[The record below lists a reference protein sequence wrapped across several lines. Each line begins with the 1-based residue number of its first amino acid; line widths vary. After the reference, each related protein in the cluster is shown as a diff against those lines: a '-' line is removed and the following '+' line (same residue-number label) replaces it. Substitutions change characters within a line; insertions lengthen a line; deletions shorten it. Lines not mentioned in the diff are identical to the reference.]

1 MLKNGNINSII
12 EIVLVMKRGISMGE
26 IKVLISEEE
35 LQKRVEEI
43 AKQMETEY
51 AGKELILI
59 CILKGSI
66 FFTVDLAKKINGD
79 VKIEFIRVSSYN
91 DGTESSGEIKMKLDL
106 KDSIQGK
113 DVIVI
118 EDIIDTGRTLSYLI
132 EYLKMKKPNS
142 VKLCALLDKP
152 DRRVID
158 VKVDYTGFQIPDK
171 FVIGYG
177 LDYDEKYRNLPYV
190 GYIEA

>member
-1 MLKNGNINSII
+1 
-12 EIVLVMKRGISMGE
+12 MGE
-26 IKVLISEEE
+26 IKVLIDEEKLE
-35 LQKRVEEI
+35 KRVQEI
-43 AKQMETEY
+43 AKQIEEEY
-51 AGKELILI
+51 KGKELTLI

-79 VKIEFIRVSSYN
+79 IKLEFIRVSSYN
-91 DGTESSGEIKMKLDL
+91 EGTESSGEIKMKLDL

-152 DRRVID
+152 DRRVVE

-171 FVIGYG
+171 FVVGYG

>member
-1 MLKNGNINSII
+1 M
-12 EIVLVMKRGISMGE
+12 EE
-26 IKVLISEEE
+26 IKVLIDEEKLEKRVQEIATQIEEE
-35 LQKRVEEI
+35 YK
-43 AKQMETEY
+43 
-51 AGKELILI
+51 GKELTLI

-79 VKIEFIRVSSYN
+79 VKLEFIRVSSYN
-91 DGTESSGEIKMKLDL
+91 EGTESSGEIKMKLDL

-152 DRRVID
+152 DRRVVD

-190 GYIEA
+190 GYIES

>member
-1 MLKNGNINSII
+1 M
-12 EIVLVMKRGISMGE
+12 EE
-26 IKVLISEEE
+26 IKVLISEKE
-35 LQKRVEEI
+35 LDKRVQEI
-43 AKQMETEY
+43 ANQIEEEHK
-51 AGKELILI
+51 GKELTLI

-79 VKIEFIRVSSYN
+79 VKLEFIRVSSYN
-91 DGTESSGEIKMKLDL
+91 EGTESSGEIKMKLDL

-142 VKLCALLDKP
+142 IKLCALLDKP
-152 DRRVID
+152 DRRVVD

>member
-1 MLKNGNINSII
+1 M
-12 EIVLVMKRGISMGE
+12 EDV
-26 IKVLISEEE
+26 KVLIDEEK

-43 AKQMETEY
+43 AKQIEEEY
-51 AGKELILI
+51 KGKEITLI

-79 VKIEFIRVSSYN
+79 VKLEFIRVSSYN
-91 DGTESSGEIKMKLDL
+91 EGTESSGEIKMKLDL

-132 EYLKMKKPNS
+132 EYLKMKRPNS
-142 VKLCALLDKP
+142 VKLCSLLDKP
-152 DRRVID
+152 ARRVID

-177 LDYDEKYRNLPYV
+177 LDWDEKYRNLPYI
-190 GYIEA
+190 GYVEE

>member
-1 MLKNGNINSII
+1 MDD
-12 EIVLVMKRGISMGE
+12 
-26 IKVLISEEE
+26 IKVLIDEEK
-35 LQKRVEEI
+35 LQKRVDEI
-43 AKQMETEY
+43 ADQIQKEY
-51 AGKELILI
+51 KGREIILI

-66 FFTVDLAKKINGD
+66 FFTVDLARRIKGD

-132 EYLKMKKPNS
+132 EYLKMKRPNS

-152 DRRVID
+152 ERRVID

-177 LDYDEKYRNLPYV
+177 LDFDERYRNLPYV
-190 GYIEA
+190 GYVEA

>member
-1 MLKNGNINSII
+1 M
-12 EIVLVMKRGISMGE
+12 EDV
-26 IKVLISEEE
+26 KVLINEEQ
-35 LQKRVEEI
+35 LQKRVNEI
-43 AKQMETEY
+43 AKQIEEEY
-51 AGKELILI
+51 KGKEIILI
-59 CILKGSI
+59 CILKGSV
-66 FFTVDLAKKINGD
+66 FFTVDLAKRINGD
-79 VKIEFIRVSSYN
+79 VKLEFIRVSSYN

-113 DVIVI
+113 NVIVI
-118 EDIIDTGRTLSYLI
+118 EDIIDTGRTLSYLV
-132 EYLKMKKPNS
+132 EYLKMKKPES

-152 DRRVID
+152 DRRVVE

-177 LDYDEKYRNLPYV
+177 LDFDEKYRNLPYV